1 MLQIT
6 IIAVGKLKEKYLREG
21 IAEYTKRLLPLA
33 RLNMVEIAEE
43 NMANISISQVLAKEG
58 QRILEALSPDAYHI
72 ALDIEGKSL
81 TSTQLAQV
89 LADKSLAGNSHFI
102 FSIGG
107 SWGLSQEVLDLA
119 DLRLSFGRL
128 TYPHQLMRL
137 ILLEQIY
144 RVLKINR
151 GETYHK

>member
-1 MLQIT
+1 MQIT

-21 IAEYTKRLLPLA
+21 IAEYTKRLLPLT
-33 RLNMVEIAEE
+33 RLNTIEIAEE
-43 NMANISISQVLAKEG
+43 NMVNISISQLLTREG
-58 QRILEALSPDAYHI
+58 QRILQALSPDAYQI
-72 ALDIEGKSL
+72 ALDIEGQSL
-81 TSTQLAQV
+81 SSTQLAQV
-89 LADKSLAGNSHFI
+89 LADKSLAGQSHFTFI
-102 FSIGG
+102 IGG
-107 SWGLSQEVLDLA
+107 SWGLDKKVLDLA